1 MRTNIKSFIM
11 CFICTVLVSVSVCAQ
26 TPSGIHIEAG
36 TRKVVIFL
44 NGNQMSI
51 PTQSCFIANLATGKY
66 LLQVYDA
73 SILYSGRR
81 ISSAKPLHRQIINYR
96 AGKSVKVNIADL
108 NMPNYGDHLKD
119 GLGGYLDDEF
129 EDEFEDEFKD
139 RLEDKLEDEFKD
151 RLKDEY
157 GDMGLFPL
165 YHHKGVMSQAVF
177 NQFLATLK
185 NAKWDS
191 DREDLIKTAAL
202 TSKFTCQQC
211 LSIMKLYRFDDD
223 KQDFIEDVYPL
234 IIDKEN
240 IIILLSG
247 FEYEYSKDKLRDF
260 LKKQSA
266 R

>member
-26 TPSGIHIEAG
+26 APSGIHVEAG
-36 TRKVVIFL
+36 ARRVVIFL

-108 NMPNYGDHLKD
+108 SMPNYGDHLKD
-119 GLGGYLDDEF
+119 GLGGYLEDKF

-139 RLEDKLEDEFKD
+139 RLEDKFE
-151 RLKDEY
+151 
-157 GDMGLFPL
+157 DMGLFPL

-211 LSIMKLYRFDDD
+211 LSIMKLYSFDDD